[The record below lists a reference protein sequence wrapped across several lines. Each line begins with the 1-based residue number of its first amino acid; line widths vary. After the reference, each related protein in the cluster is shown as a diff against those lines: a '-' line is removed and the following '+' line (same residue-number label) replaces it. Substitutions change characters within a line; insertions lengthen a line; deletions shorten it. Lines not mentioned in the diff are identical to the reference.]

1 MELNKIIKRI
11 GTVLTV
17 IATIL
22 DEGETKTEK

>member
-1 MELNKIIKRI
+1 MELNKIIKII
-11 GTVLTV
+11 GTILTV